1 MIRNLNEILWKIEGL
16 QTVETAAKELNLSR
30 QSAINLLSRLKKMEY
45 VTVSGGGKQ
54 KRLYKITMVKQRKRQ
69 PGMFDIINKY
79 SPMKLNPWY
88 DHQVYGEYG
97 PEEALIDAIQ
107 TRSFRV
113 ILASLRL
120 YGHIKD
126 WKKLHKM
133 ATEKGVW
140 QEVMALYE
148 LARMHFRVKKIYPY
162 PKMKDFKKKHL
173 IKDYITYETDFKPIT
188 KKWKVYIPFR
198 KGDLDK
204 VAI

>member
-16 QTVETAAKELNLSR
+16 QTAETAAKELNLSR

-54 KRLYKITMVKQRKRQ
+54 KRLYKITMTKQRKRQ

-133 ATEKGVW
+133 AAEKGVL

-148 LARMHFRVKKIYPY
+148 LAGMYFRVKRVSWPYQKIQIYHW
-162 PKMKDFKKKHL
+162 KGLTQLKNRNNFID
-173 IKDYITYETDFKPIT
+173 IQ
-188 KKWKVYIPFR
+188 KKWHVYIPFNR
-198 KGDLDK
+198 KDMEE
-204 VAI
+204 IRW